1 MDVQIV
7 KIQEKKEEKL
17 KKEEHLKRI
26 SPFAE
31 GIKSFMSL
39 RLEQSESLYLILNP
53 KIELK
58 EFQKVILESK
68 NYFSNISEYKPIT
81 EIQRNAVLSVAADWN
96 NLKAE
101 SRLANEKS
109 EEIGIFGKFGQF
121 FSKDRMDEL
130 QEFPDY
136 LELNK
141 LLNIERIMKD
151 FK

>member
-1 MDVQIV
+1 
-7 KIQEKKEEKL
+7 
-17 KKEEHLKRI
+17 
-26 SPFAE
+26 
-31 GIKSFMSL
+31 MSL

-58 EFQKVILESK
+58 EFQKVILEAK

>member
-1 MDVQIV
+1 
-7 KIQEKKEEKL
+7 
-17 KKEEHLKRI
+17 
-26 SPFAE
+26 
-31 GIKSFMSL
+31 MSL

-58 EFQKVILESK
+58 EFQKVILEAK
-68 NYFSNISEYKPIT
+68 NYFSNISEYKPTT
-81 EIQRNAVLSVAADWN
+81 EIQRNAALSVATDWN

-109 EEIGIFGKFGQF
+109 EEIGIFGKIGQI